1 MIVIIYHTPFACLRS
16 VVMKSICVYLGA
28 NHGNSPVLSDTV
40 VVLGEEI
47 AKAGYRLVYGG
58 SSQGLMGLLASSVML
73 HGGKITGVITK
84 QLITQEQP
92 LTTLDELI
100 VVETMQERKL
110 VMQQQSDAF
119 IVMPGGLGTLEEAF
133 DTWNAIKIGVFNKPI
148 GFLNIEGY
156 FDGLFSFIS
165 NCENKGFITS
175 SQVRIPKI
183 NADPRL
189 LLNSLIQYEKIMDT
203 ETLA

>member
-1 MIVIIYHTPFACLRS
+1 
-16 VVMKSICVYLGA
+16 MKSICIYLGA
-28 NHGNSPVLSDTV
+28 NHGNSAALTEAVII
-40 VVLGEEI
+40 LGEQI

-58 SSQGLMGLLASSVML
+58 SSQGLMGLLAKSTMM

-92 LTTLDELI
+92 FTTLDELI
-100 VVETMQERKL
+100 VVDTMQERKRL
-110 VMQQQSDAF
+110 MQQRSNAF

-133 DTWNAIKIGVFNKPI
+133 DTWNAIKLGILKKPI

-165 NCENKGFITS
+165 SCEKKGFIS
-175 SQVRIPKI
+175 LSQVNIPKI
-183 NADPRL
+183 NADTQL
-189 LLNSLIQYEKIMDT
+189 LLTSLMQHEKIM
-203 ETLA
+203 ETDALV